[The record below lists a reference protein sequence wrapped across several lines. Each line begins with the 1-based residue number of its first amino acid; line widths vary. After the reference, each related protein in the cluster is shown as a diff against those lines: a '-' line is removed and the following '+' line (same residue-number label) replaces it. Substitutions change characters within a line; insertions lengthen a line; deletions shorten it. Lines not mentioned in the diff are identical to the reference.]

1 MSTATSPLPDDRVI
15 DWLYELL
22 RLTNAADTLAPT
34 ARSAV
39 VAVIDAFAAEDG
51 YLPQT
56 AAQARTTLAATAAV
70 EPNPTT
76 AEPSI
81 VELLTNA
88 LTARLHRGPLEQP
101 AQTAAGTFTCASSKA
116 AEHNANRWCGAT
128 STWKCSPGLG
138 RS

>member
-1 MSTATSPLPDDRVI
+1 MGAATSPLPDDRI
-15 DWLYELL
+15 TDWLYELQ

-56 AAQARTTLAATAAV
+56 AAQARTTLAVPSAV

-81 VELLTNA
+81 AELLTDA
-88 LTARLHRGPLEQP
+88 LRARLHRGPLEQP
-101 AQTAAGTFTCASSKA
+101 AQTAA
-116 AEHNANRWCGAT
+116 
-128 STWKCSPGLG
+128 
-138 RS
+138 